1 MERNRKN
8 KVMKGFPSIKKKKKP
23 KKTKNNALLIYYLP
37 PIWSRVELNSKKFLL

>member
-8 KVMKGFPSIKKKKKP
+8 KVMKGFPSIKKKN
-23 KKTKNNALLIYYLP
+23 KNNALLIYYLP